1 MLPYFDGE
9 RTPNRPDATGHF
21 AGLTTR
27 TTREDI
33 ARAVVEGIL
42 CSLQDAINAVEA
54 ATGNRAQRVL
64 LTGGGARSEAMR
76 RIAPEIFGVDV
87 IVPEPAEYVAL
98 GAARQAAWALKGGGS
113 LPEWGLAKEQT
124 FSGKPT
130 PETVD
135 KYQRLRDLTE
145 NF

>member
-1 MLPYFDGE
+1 
-9 RTPNRPDATGHF
+9 
-21 AGLTTR
+21 
-27 TTREDI
+27 
-33 ARAVVEGIL
+33 
-42 CSLQDAINAVEA
+42 
-54 ATGNRAQRVL
+54 
-64 LTGGGARSEAMR
+64 MR

-98 GAARQAAWALKGGGS
+98 GAARQAAWALNGGGS

-135 KYQRLRDLTE
+135 KYQRLRDLTV
-145 NF
+145 NY